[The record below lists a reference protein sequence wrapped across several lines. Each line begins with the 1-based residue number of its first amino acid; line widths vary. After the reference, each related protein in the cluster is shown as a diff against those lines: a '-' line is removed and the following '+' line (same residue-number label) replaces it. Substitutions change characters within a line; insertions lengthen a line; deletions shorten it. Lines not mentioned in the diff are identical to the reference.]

1 MCQNLNTPLPAT
13 LTDILNEKIL
23 LAGVIT
29 ACSAYAVP
37 DTWSMGAARGFT
49 EYCISNESG
58 DRVIITC
65 N

>member
-37 DTWSMGAARGFT
+37 DTWSMGAARDLLNT
-49 EYCISNESG
+49 ASVT
-58 DRVIITC
+58 DPVIA
-65 N
+65 